1 MMAQISTAGPFD
13 FGLAFKD
20 TVKFSLFG
28 VFWLGGLIA
37 TVLQIAINDGNYY
50 EMINGG
56 QNAVG
61 HLRFWRRAY
70 TCAIITAV
78 AVLVTWRFPQWE
90 NHGFFT
96 VASWSSIA
104 LPSATVV
111 MCVDQFLLPRLAG
124 VRRAVERIPT
134 WRSAGLANWP
144 AIVAV
149 LAAVLFGA
157 WGLNL
162 FPWHPSTPNLGLV
175 PVESWLIA
183 GVLYTVLAMGA
194 ARSGATALLGHSNTP
209 LVTPAADVTE
219 VPDDATEVT
228 DAADSA
234 VEEPVHD

>member
-1 MMAQISTAGPFD
+1 MPD
-13 FGLAFKD
+13 RVLAAVGI
-20 TVKFSLFG
+20 TNNLFG
-28 VFWLGGLIA
+28 FTGITAFARYLVAPLMIVWVLYLVIKGLTDIPSHTLTTNPPVAIPLSFLGGIG
-37 TVLQIAINDGNYY
+37 VAIGAVMWGN
-50 EMINGG
+50 EPD
-56 QNAVG
+56 
-61 HLRFWRRAY
+61 
-70 TCAIITAV
+70 
-78 AVLVTWRFPQWE
+78 TWRYGQPRL
-90 NHGFFT
+90 
-96 VASWSSIA
+96 SWPLPAYLIA

-194 ARSGATALLGHSNTP
+194 ARSGAMALLGHSDTP

-219 VPDDATEVT
+219 VPDDAAEVT

-234 VEEPVHD
+234 VEESVHD